1 MSNGTCDVWPNISG
15 DFNAQPNS
23 QGDNFKSH
31 ASGAFLT
38 SNPYPGFINNGSFNI
53 SNGGYGFDASSS
65 SSIYSKSTTV
75 QPPAIRLLPCIKI

>member
-1 MSNGTCDVWPNISG
+1 MMFGPNITG

-23 QGDNFKSH
+23 IGDNFKPH

-38 SNPYPGFINNGSFNI
+38 SDPYPGFINNGTFNLN
-53 SNGGYGFDASSS
+53 NGGFGFDASSS